1 MLSLT
6 LLALVAFVFALAV
19 TPVVRD
25 ISIKRGWVDKPDH
38 GQVNARKLHRLPI
51 PRLGGVAIFAGYA
64 FSFVA
69 LLVSQFSGSR
79 ILDDQLIVVGKI
91 APAVLLIFFVG
102 LVDDVFGLPAWQK
115 LAGQLAAAGAAHAA
129 GLSFQ
134 SIGGYSLP
142 EWAVLPATIVWLVVV
157 TNAINLIDGM
167 DGLATGVSLFAALT
181 MLTSALLVGNI
192 PLAMATVPLAGALL
206 GFLRY
211 NFNPATI
218 FLGDCGSLL
227 IGFLLGCFGLI
238 WSQKSATLLGVTA
251 PLLALAIP
259 LLDVALAIA
268 RRFLKRQS
276 IFGAD
281 RGHIHHRLLDRGLSV
296 RQAALL
302 LYGVALLFAILSL
315 VSSVTHDSYAG
326 LILVLFCA
334 VTWIGVQGLGYVELN
349 MAGRLLIGGGFRRL
363 LLGQLALRSYQE
375 SIKKAAGPREAWEI
389 VQETA
394 REMGFHRV
402 AWHVAGTAW
411 EARVIDEVSG
421 AEWTAELPLR
431 NGDWVRLSRPFDST
445 VHQSAMGPFLDTLR
459 GTLME
464 KSKGWE
470 GGGDRKLAAGA

>member
-1 MLSLT
+1 MISIS
-6 LLALVAFVFALAV
+6 LLALVSFFVALFL
-19 TPVVRD
+19 TPAVRD
-25 ISIKRGWVDKPDH
+25 LALDRGWVDVPDH
-38 GQVNARKLHRLPI
+38 GQAGWRKLHRVPI
-51 PRLGGVAIFAGYA
+51 PRLGGVAV
-64 FSFVA
+64 FVA
-69 LLVSQFSGSR
+69 YGVSFLALIALPLTGGRMVEQELGLVARLS
-79 ILDDQLIVVGKI
+79 
-91 APAVLLIFFVG
+91 PAVLVIFVVG
-102 LVDDVFGLPAWQK
+102 LLDDIWGLPAWQK
-115 LAGQLAAAGAAHAA
+115 LIGQLAAASAANAA
-129 GLSFQ
+129 GVTLLSF
-134 SIGGYSLP
+134 GGH
-142 EWAVLPATIVWLVVV
+142 VLPVWAQLPLTLVWLVLL

-167 DGLATGVSLFAALT
+167 DGLATGVGLFAALT
-181 MLTSALLVGNI
+181 MFTSALLAGNV

-227 IGFLLGCFGLI
+227 IGFLLGCYGLI

-259 LLDVALAIA
+259 LLDVFLAIV

-281 RGHIHHRLLDRGLSV
+281 RGHIHHRLLDRGLTV

-315 VSSVTHDSYAG
+315 ISSVTQDSYAG

-375 SIKKAAGPREAWEI
+375 SMKKAAGPREAWEI

-411 EARVIDEVSG
+411 EARVLDEVSG

-464 KSKGWE
+464 KSKSWE

>member
-1 MLSLT
+1 MSLS
-6 LLALVAFVFALAV
+6 LLALSSFLVALLLTPAVRNLA
-19 TPVVRD
+19 
-25 ISIKRGWVDKPDH
+25 IGRGWVDTPDH
-38 GQVNARKLHRLPI
+38 GQVGARKLHRLPI
-51 PRLGGVAIFAGYA
+51 PRLGGIAIFISYGV
-64 FSFVA
+64 SFLVLLALPLQGGRLVEQELGLVA
-69 LLVSQFSGSR
+69 
-79 ILDDQLIVVGKI
+79 KI
-91 APAVLLIFFVG
+91 APSVLIIFFVG
-102 LVDDVFGLPAWQK
+102 LVDDLWGLPAWQK
-115 LAGQLAAAGAAHAA
+115 LLGQLAAAGAVHAA
-129 GLSFQ
+129 GVTLLGV
-134 SIGGYSLP
+134 GGYAVPAWAQLP
-142 EWAVLPATIVWLVVV
+142 LTLGWLVLL

-181 MLTSALLVGNI
+181 MLTSALLVGNV

-281 RGHIHHRLLDRGLSV
+281 RGHIHHRLLDRGLTV

-315 VSSVTHDSYAG
+315 VSSVTQDSYAG

-375 SIKKAAGPREAWEI
+375 SMKKAAGPREAWEI

>member
-1 MLSLT
+1 
-6 LLALVAFVFALAV
+6 
-19 TPVVRD
+19 
-25 ISIKRGWVDKPDH
+25 
-38 GQVNARKLHRLPI
+38 
-51 PRLGGVAIFAGYA
+51 
-64 FSFVA
+64 
-69 LLVSQFSGSR
+69 
-79 ILDDQLIVVGKI
+79 
-91 APAVLLIFFVG
+91 
-102 LVDDVFGLPAWQK
+102 
-115 LAGQLAAAGAAHAA
+115 
-129 GLSFQ
+129 
-134 SIGGYSLP
+134 
-142 EWAVLPATIVWLVVV
+142 
-157 TNAINLIDGM
+157 
-167 DGLATGVSLFAALT
+167 

-192 PLAMATVPLAGALL
+192 PLAMATVPLAGALF

-259 LLDVALAIA
+259 LLDVFLAIV

-302 LYGVALLFAILSL
+302 LYGFALLFAILSL
-315 VSSVTHDSYAG
+315 ISSVTQDSYAG
-326 LILVLFCA
+326 LVLVLFCA

-375 SIKKAAGPREAWEI
+375 SMKKAGSPWEAWEI
-389 VQETA
+389 VTETA

-402 AWHVAGTAW
+402 AWQVAGTAW
-411 EARVIDEVSG
+411 EARVRDEVSG

-459 GTLME
+459 GTLLE
-464 KSKGWE
+464 KSQGWE
-470 GGGDRKLAAGA
+470 NGRESGGKKMAAGA

>member
-1 MLSLT
+1 MFTLA
-6 LLALVAFVFALAV
+6 LLALFSFLISLAV
-19 TPVVRD
+19 TPFVRD
-25 ISIKRGWVDKPDH
+25 CALGRGWVDKPDH
-38 GQVNARKLHRLPI
+38 GQSGARKIHRTPI
-51 PRLGGVAIFAGYA
+51 PRLGGVAIFVAYGV
-64 FSFVA
+64 SFLFVMLLPLKGARLVEQELNLVA
-69 LLVSQFSGSR
+69 R
-79 ILDDQLIVVGKI
+79 M
-91 APAVLLIFFVG
+91 APAVLIIFCLG
-102 LVDDVFGLPAWQK
+102 LVDDLISLPAWMK
-115 LAGQLAAAGAAHAA
+115 LIGQLAAGTAAHVA
-129 GLSFQ
+129 GVTVFSFGNNPVPSWAQ
-134 SIGGYSLP
+134 LP
-142 EWAVLPATIVWLVVV
+142 LTLCWLVLL

-281 RGHIHHRLLDRGLSV
+281 RGHIHHRLLDRGLTV

-315 VSSVTHDSYAG
+315 VSSVTQDSYAG

-375 SIKKAAGPREAWEI
+375 NMKRAAGPREAWEI

-402 AWHVAGTAW
+402 AWQVAGTAW
-411 EARVIDEVSG
+411 EARVLDEVSG

-464 KSKGWE
+464 KSKAWE
-470 GGGDRKLAAGA
+470 GDERKIAAGA